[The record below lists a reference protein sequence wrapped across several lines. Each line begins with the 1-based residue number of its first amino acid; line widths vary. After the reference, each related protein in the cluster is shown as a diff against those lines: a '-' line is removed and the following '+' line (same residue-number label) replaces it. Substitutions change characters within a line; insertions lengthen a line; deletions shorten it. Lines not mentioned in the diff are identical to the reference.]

1 MRRYAFILCLI
12 LFSVSASA
20 QTVVQWASRVV
31 DFSSEFQVLD
41 EKGREVGGNPHFAI
55 QALGKP
61 NVLPAG
67 GYNPNAWSPYN
78 SNSVEYIQVQFDLPM
93 PIVQIAIGESY
104 NPGSIKEVIAYD
116 ENDKEHVVYEGRPGP
131 VRENHR
137 MFRIF
142 LDRTPYNVKA
152 LKVVIDGR
160 AMDDYIAID
169 CIGISNSPDP
179 VVAKINLMP
188 NINSKLL
195 TYRLNDL
202 VNSTS
207 RENKPLLTR
216 DKKTLYYSRR
226 GHPDNVGGVDDLED
240 IWLSDFDS
248 KTQDWGKAR
257 NIGEPL
263 NNIDPN
269 FISSFLQEDEELI
282 ILGNE
287 YFENGGMDY
296 GISKSKRTNDST
308 WTYPEN
314 LEVYNDENEHRQV
327 NYWITPDAEVL
338 IISEEGE
345 GTEGY
350 RDLYVCFLQKNGL
363 WTEPLHMGSVI
374 NTAGE
379 EEGPY
384 LMPDKKTLF
393 FSSNG
398 HSGYGKKDIFM
409 TRRLDNSWQSW
420 TEPENLGDVLNTEVD
435 DMFLFLPLDG
445 SFGYF
450 CREVEGHDLDI
461 HSFTLPLVTEQLRI
475 VSLCGKITDP
485 DTQQPLDAEVVFS
498 RLRDGVEVG
507 RVRTDVGGNYCIE
520 LPADEIYSYRAEI
533 PGFIPIGST
542 IDLLDVSDLNVFAVS
557 LDRLDLDSV
566 DLADGAPIEVP
577 QDVMRAV
584 AITLAMPELKRD
596 TIEIVNAQRRDL
608 AFPAIQDDFMQP
620 RLQQVVADTVGTNN
634 AIIQQ
639 GQTPVLPVNAQI
651 VKAAPGKS
659 FIIRNV
665 FFDFDKD
672 LLKPQ
677 SWIEIRNLAKFMND
691 YPTAVVQ
698 LAGHTDNYG
707 TPEYNIDLS
716 ERRVKAVRKALA
728 TLGIK
733 EDRLEFVWYGEE
745 LPIASNRSRAGR
757 ALNRRVEFTILSM

>member
-1 MRRYAFILCLI
+1 MR
-12 LFSVSASA
+12 LFSPIRSYFLTLLLVLLSVCANA

-31 DFSSEFQVLD
+31 DYSSELSTLQNSA
-41 EKGREVGGNPHFAI
+41 R
-55 QALGKP
+55 QALAKP
-61 NVLPAG
+61 NILPAG
-67 GYNPNAWSPYN
+67 GDNPNAWSPFN
-78 SNSVEYIQVQFDLPM
+78 NNTVEYITVQFDLPM
-93 PIVQIAIGESY
+93 PIVQIAIGETY
-104 NPGSIKEVIAYD
+104 NPGAIREVIAYD
-116 ENDKEHVVYEGRPGP
+116 ENDAEYKVYEGNPGP
-131 VRENHR
+131 VEEEYR
-137 MFRIF
+137 MLRIF
-142 LDRTPYNVKA
+142 LDKTAYNVKA

-160 AMDDYIAID
+160 AVDGFTAID
-169 CIGISNSPDP
+169 CIGVSNSREPIE
-179 VVAKINLMP
+179 AKINLMP
-188 NINSKLL
+188 NINTKLEV
-195 TYRLNDL
+195 YRLNDL

-207 RENKPLLTR
+207 REIKPLLTR
-216 DKKTLYYSRR
+216 DKQTLYYSRR
-226 GHPDNVGGVDDLED
+226 GHPDNVGGEDDLED
-240 IWLSDFDS
+240 IWLSDFDK

-257 NIGEPL
+257 NLGEPL

-287 YFENGGMDY
+287 YLEGGMRY
-296 GISKSKRTNDST
+296 GISKSRRTSDST

-314 LEVYNDENEHRQV
+314 LRIFNDLNVHENV
-327 NYWITPDAEVL
+327 NFWLTPDSEVL
-338 IISEEGE
+338 IISEEGR

-350 RDLYVCFLQKNGL
+350 RDLYVSFLQKDGL
-363 WTEPLHMGSVI
+363 WTEPLHMGPVI

-393 FSSNG
+393 FTSNG
-398 HSGYGKKDIFM
+398 HSGYGKKDVFM

-420 TEPENLGDVLNTEVD
+420 TDPENLGPVINSEVD

-445 SFGYF
+445 GFGYF
-450 CREVEGHDLDI
+450 CREVEGNDLDI

-533 PGFIPIGST
+533 PGFIPVGST
-542 IDLLDVSDLNVFAVS
+542 VDLLDVSDLNIFAVS

-566 DLADGAPIEVP
+566 DLAAGAPLEVP

-596 TIEIVNAQRRDL
+596 SIEILNAQRREL
-608 AFPAIQDDFMQP
+608 AFPSMNSDQSISG
-620 RLQQVVADTVGTNN
+620 VETTEIVALDTAAGNN
-634 AIIQQ
+634 AIIEEGPTAQ
-639 GQTPVLPVNAQI
+639 VKVNAQV
-651 VKAAPGKS
+651 VKAVPGRT

-672 LLKPQ
+672 ILKPQ
-677 SWIEIRNLAKFMND
+677 SWVEIRNLAKFMND
-691 YPTAVVQ
+691 YPTAVVE

-707 TPEYNIDLS
+707 TLEYNVDLS

-728 TLGIK
+728 SLGIK

-745 LPIASNRSRAGR
+745 VPIASNRTRAGR
-757 ALNRRVEFTILSM
+757 ALNRRVEFTILKM

>member
-1 MRRYAFILCLI
+1 MRRYAFLLCLVLVSI
-12 LFSVSASA
+12 SASS

-31 DFSSEFQVLD
+31 DFSSELSELQNSA
-41 EKGREVGGNPHFAI
+41 R
-55 QALGKP
+55 QALAKP
-61 NVLPAG
+61 NILPAG
-67 GYNPNAWSPYN
+67 GDNPNAWSPFN
-78 SNSVEYIQVQFDLPM
+78 NNTVEYITVQFDLPM
-93 PIVQIAIGESY
+93 PIVQIAIGETY
-104 NPGSIKEVIAYD
+104 NPGAIKEVIAYD
-116 ENDKEHVVYEGRPGP
+116 EDDKPHTVYEGTPGP
-131 VRENHR
+131 IEQEYR

-152 LKVVIDGR
+152 IKVVVDGKSV
-160 AMDDYIAID
+160 DGFTAID
-169 CIGISNSPDP
+169 CIGVSNSPDP
-179 VVAKINLMP
+179 IVAKINLMP
-188 NINSKLL
+188 NINTKLL

-202 VNSTS
+202 VNSPN
-207 RENKPLLTR
+207 REIKPLLTR

-226 GHPDNVGGVDDLED
+226 GHPDNVGGEDDLED
-240 IWLSDFDS
+240 IWFADFDN
-248 KTQDWGKAR
+248 KTQDWGLGR

-287 YFENGGMDY
+287 YLEGGMRY
-296 GISKSKRTNDST
+296 GISKSRRTSDST

-314 LEVYNDENEHRQV
+314 LRIFNDLNVHENV
-327 NYWITPDAEVL
+327 NFWLTPDSEVL
-338 IISEEGE
+338 IISEEGR

-350 RDLYVCFLQKNGL
+350 RDLYVSFLQKDGL
-363 WTEPLHMGSVI
+363 WTEPLHMGPVI

-393 FSSNG
+393 FTSNG
-398 HSGYGKKDIFM
+398 HSGYGKKDVFM

-420 TEPENLGDVLNTEVD
+420 TDPENLGPVINTEVD

-450 CREVEGHDLDI
+450 CREVEGNDLDI

-533 PGFIPIGST
+533 PGFIPVGST

-566 DLADGAPIEVP
+566 DLASGQPIEVP

-596 TIEIVNAQRRDL
+596 TIEILNAQRREL
-608 AFPAIQDDFMQP
+608 AFPAIQSDVSMSGVQQP
-620 RLQQVVADTVGTNN
+620 TLQRVVADTVGTNN

-639 GQTPVLPVNAQI
+639 GQTPVVNVSAPVVRA
-651 VKAAPGKS
+651 VAGKS

-691 YPTAVVQ
+691 YPTAIVQ

-707 TPEYNIDLS
+707 TLEYNVDLS

-728 TLGIK
+728 SLGIK

-745 LPIASNRSRAGR
+745 LPIASNRTRSGR